1 MSGHGRSVFANS
13 CIKKPLSPRS
23 KHPNP
28 SYLVP
33 QCSLDRG
40 PDDPQAQDNLNMITK
55 KKANSKCPLA
65 RTGHQRRTKCCSI
78 THQFRKET
86 DNFQSLVKFYDS
98 IPDYD
103 DLHHLP
109 SEEFYCK
116 LNTLRKKQRELRYGC
131 GYDSRCTK
139 RELKAPVV
147 LVEPPTIS
155 EQNDDNDSLHSWSK
169 SPPATTGILNGTRKG
184 SAKSVRIETTKEDD
198 ESEGRTSRRKFRAG
212 TPFVSDH
219 EDSTKNASTCTT
231 PVNSDFVERYDRYV
245 KRNLRCKSASPIRD
259 YSKVTVPQPYKMT
272 QREEEGRALQELL
285 IASKNAFSSKEALN
299 KPPSTIK
306 ANPVP
311 ITSRIP
317 LFNTIMADQEYRNK
331 LAKLNS
337 EIELHSQI
345 KPFHFSERLSRPNNR
360 CLSRSLSSPALLTT
374 GFEPELK
381 PLTTFKAKPCPKNLF
396 SNYFY
401 FKMWED
407 EYFRNMTKR
416 IRAEELMKHSSLP
429 PSMARRE
436 KHQRKSCALLHT
448 DSAAEGASPTKSKRK
463 RKSKRSAKRKKSV
476 EEKCSEYFASVG
488 NVFDQPS
495 MQLKTPPVKPL
506 YPSSNSSYSTSV
518 DVHQSAG
525 NPAPIY
531 PVNRPNLAATL
542 RTEWCRKKLREL
554 DLEDS
559 VNLKKTPRFQW
570 GVKRSQ
576 AFQNLN
582 IDQTHQEEL
591 DLRLATRRAEQKL
604 RQEEHSIN
612 MELMRQRVKA
622 APLLLEGPPQWGP
635 RLGHVTHRCML
646 SSSKDADPLF
656 RKTAADKGGKG
667 NKKGLLM
674 GGMKK
679 RESSS
684 CGRGSSHQQDHNHRL
699 SDKHRSSSGSKLS
712 NYSVDSFGKSSSKF
726 CDSEVL
732 ESFTDDV

>member
-13 CIKKPLSPRS
+13 CIKKPLSPRT

-28 SYLVP
+28 SYLIP

-40 PDDPQAQDNLNMITK
+40 QDDPQAQDNLNMITR

-78 THQFRKET
+78 THQLRKET

-98 IPDYD
+98 IPDYE

-109 SEEFYCK
+109 NDEFYCK
-116 LNTLRKKQRELRYGC
+116 LNTLRKKQHELRFTC
-131 GYDSRCTK
+131 SNGYENRCVR
-139 RELKAPVV
+139 RENKPSVQPV
-147 LVEPPTIS
+147 
-155 EQNDDNDSLHSWSK
+155 EQTVDNESLHSWSK
-169 SPPATTGILNGTRKG
+169 SPPATTGILNGARKG
-184 SAKSVRIETTKEDD
+184 SAKSVRIETTKEDN

-259 YSKVTVPQPYKMT
+259 YSKITVPQPYKMT
-272 QREEEGRALQELL
+272 QREEEERTLQELL
-285 IASKNAFSSKEALN
+285 IASKNAFSSKETLN
-299 KPPSTIK
+299 KPIPNTIK
-306 ANPVP
+306 ANPIP

-317 LFNTIMADQEYRNK
+317 LFNTIMADQEYRNQ

-337 EIELHSQI
+337 EIELQSQI
-345 KPFHFSERLSRPNNR
+345 KPFHFSERLNRPNNR

-374 GFEPELK
+374 GFETEHK
-381 PLTTFKAKPCPKNLF
+381 PTTFKAKPCPKNLF

-401 FKMWED
+401 FKMWEED
-407 EYFRNMTKR
+407 YFRNMTKR
-416 IRAEELMKHSSLP
+416 IRAEELMKQSHLP
-429 PSMARRE
+429 PSMARRD
-436 KHQRKSCALLHT
+436 KQLRKNSALLRSME
-448 DSAAEGASPTKSKRK
+448 DDASPKKSKRK
-463 RKSKRSAKRKKSV
+463 QRKSKRSAKRKKSV
-476 EEKCSEYFASVG
+476 EEKCANYFASVG
-488 NVFDQPS
+488 NVFGQPTS
-495 MQLKTPPVKPL
+495 PSQPKASAKLL
-506 YPSSNSSYSTSV
+506 YPSSNSSYSTTV
-518 DVHQSAG
+518 DAHPPSS

-554 DLEDS
+554 NLEDS
-559 VNLKKTPRFQW
+559 VSIKKSPRFHW

-582 IDQTHQEEL
+582 LDQTHQEEL
-591 DLRLATRRAEQKL
+591 NLRLATRRAEQKL
-604 RQEEHSIN
+604 RQEEHAVN

-635 RLGHVTHRCML
+635 RLGHVAHRCMTGD
-646 SSSKDADPLF
+646 KDLDPLF
-656 RKTAADKGGKG
+656 RKTTLEKSVAKGGK
-667 NKKGLLM
+667 KGS
-674 GGMKK
+674 KK
-679 RESSS
+679 RESSG
-684 CGRGSSHQQDHNHRL
+684 CGRAASGHQHQDPAYRL
-699 SDKHRSSSGSKLS
+699 SDKHRSLSGSKLS

-732 ESFTDDV
+732 ESFADDV

>member
-13 CIKKPLSPRS
+13 CIKKPLSPRT

-28 SYLVP
+28 SYLIP

-40 PDDPQAQDNLNMITK
+40 PDDPQAQDNLNMITR

-78 THQFRKET
+78 THQLRKET

-98 IPDYD
+98 IPDYE

-109 SEEFYCK
+109 NDEFYCK
-116 LNTLRKKQRELRYGC
+116 LNTLRKKQHELRFTC
-131 GYDSRCTK
+131 SNGYENRCVR
-139 RELKAPVV
+139 REIKPSVQPV
-147 LVEPPTIS
+147 
-155 EQNDDNDSLHSWSK
+155 EQTVDNESLHSWSK
-169 SPPATTGILNGTRKG
+169 SPPATTGILNGARKG
-184 SAKSVRIETTKEDD
+184 SAKSVRIETTKEDN

-259 YSKVTVPQPYKMT
+259 YSKITVPQPYKMT
-272 QREEEGRALQELL
+272 QREEEERTLQELL

-299 KPPSTIK
+299 KPIPNTIK
-306 ANPVP
+306 ANPIP

-317 LFNTIMADQEYRNK
+317 LFNTIMADQEYRNQ

-337 EIELHSQI
+337 EIELQSQI
-345 KPFHFSERLSRPNNR
+345 KPFHFSERLNRPNNR

-374 GFEPELK
+374 GFETEHK
-381 PLTTFKAKPCPKNLF
+381 PTTFKAKPCPKNLF

-401 FKMWED
+401 FKMWEED
-407 EYFRNMTKR
+407 YFRNMTKR
-416 IRAEELMKHSSLP
+416 IRAEELMKQSHLP
-429 PSMARRE
+429 PSMARRD
-436 KHQRKSCALLHT
+436 KQLRKNSALLRSME
-448 DSAAEGASPTKSKRK
+448 DDASPKKSKRK
-463 RKSKRSAKRKKSV
+463 QRKSKQSV
-476 EEKCSEYFASVG
+476 EEKCANYFASVG
-488 NVFDQPS
+488 NVFGEPTSSSQPKAS
-495 MQLKTPPVKPL
+495 SKLL
-506 YPSSNSSYSTSV
+506 YPSSNSSYSTTV
-518 DVHQSAG
+518 DAHPPSS

-554 DLEDS
+554 NLEDS
-559 VNLKKTPRFQW
+559 VSIKKAPRFHW

-582 IDQTHQEEL
+582 LDQTHQEEL
-591 DLRLATRRAEQKL
+591 NLRLATRRAEQKL
-604 RQEEHSIN
+604 RQEEHAVN

-635 RLGHVTHRCML
+635 RLGHVAHRCMAGD
-646 SSSKDADPLF
+646 KDLDPLF
-656 RKTAADKGGKG
+656 RKTTLEKSVAKGGK
-667 NKKGLLM
+667 KGS
-674 GGMKK
+674 KK
-679 RESSS
+679 RESSG
-684 CGRGSSHQQDHNHRL
+684 CGRAASGHQHQDPAYRL
-699 SDKHRSSSGSKLS
+699 SDKHRSLSGSKLS
-712 NYSVDSFGKSSSKF
+712 NYSVDSYGKSSSKF

-732 ESFTDDV
+732 ESFADDV

>member
-28 SYLVP
+28 SYLIP

-40 PDDPQAQDNLNMITK
+40 PDDPQAQDNLNMITR

-78 THQFRKET
+78 THQLRKET

-103 DLHHLP
+103 DMHHLP
-109 SEEFYCK
+109 NDEFYCK
-116 LNTLRKKQRELRYGC
+116 LNTLRKKQQELRFAC
-131 GYDSRCTK
+131 SNGYESRCNK
-139 RELKAPVV
+139 KELKPPVV
-147 LVEPPTIS
+147 LVEPTA
-155 EQNDDNDSLHSWSK
+155 DNDSLHSWSK
-169 SPPATTGILNGTRKG
+169 SPPTTTGILNGTRKG
-184 SAKSVRIETTKEDD
+184 SAKSVRIETTKEDG
-198 ESEGRTSRRKFRAG
+198 ESEGRSSRRKFRAG

-231 PVNSDFVERYDRYV
+231 PINSDFVERYDRYV

-259 YSKVTVPQPYKMT
+259 YSKITVPQPYKMT
-272 QREEEGRALQELL
+272 QREEEERTLQELL
-285 IASKNAFSSKEALN
+285 IASKNAFSSKETLN
-299 KPPSTIK
+299 KPIPSTIK

-317 LFNTIMADQEYRNK
+317 LFDTIMADQEYRNQ

-337 EIELHSQI
+337 EIELQSQI
-345 KPFHFSERLSRPNNR
+345 KPFHFSERLNRPNNR

-374 GFEPELK
+374 GLETDHK
-381 PLTTFKAKPCPKNLF
+381 PTTFKAKPCPKNLF

-416 IRAEELMKHSSLP
+416 IRAEELMKQSHLP
-429 PSMARRE
+429 PAMARRD
-436 KHQRKSCALLHT
+436 KQQRKNCALLRGEEQGT
-448 DSAAEGASPTKSKRK
+448 PKKIKRK
-463 RKSKRSAKRKKSV
+463 QRKSKRSAKRKKSV
-476 EEKCSEYFASVG
+476 EERCADYFSSVG
-488 NVFDQPS
+488 NVFEQP
-495 MQLKTPPVKPL
+495 TPPSHQKRSSKPL
-506 YPSSNSSYSTSV
+506 YPSSNSSYSSTV
-518 DVHQSAG
+518 DVHPPS
-525 NPAPIY
+525 NTPAPIY

-542 RTEWCRKKLREL
+542 RTEWCRKKMREL
-554 DLEDS
+554 DLEDN
-559 VNLKKTPRFQW
+559 VNVKKAPRFQW

-582 IDQTHQEEL
+582 MDQTHQEEL
-591 DLRLATRRAEQKL
+591 NLRLATRRAEQKL
-604 RQEEHSIN
+604 RQEEHAIN

-635 RLGHVTHRCML
+635 RLGHVAHRCMV
-646 SSSKDADPLF
+646 SGKDSEPLF
-656 RKTAADKGGKG
+656 RKIAMEKNVGKG
-667 NKKGLLM
+667 AKKGL
-674 GGMKK
+674 KK

-684 CGRGSSHQQDHNHRL
+684 CGRVSSGHQHNDHSYRL
-699 SDKHRSSSGSKLS
+699 SEKHRSSSGSKLS
-712 NYSVDSFGKSSSKF
+712 NYSVDSFGKMSSKF
-726 CDSEVL
+726 CESEVL
-732 ESFTDDV
+732 ESIGDDV